1 MAESIY
7 RFLIQDA
14 LSTGGSK
21 GDTGGKD
28 IKDDYQKD
36 IEDRRD
42 RKKSIQQRLGIQLTL
57 AGILKQSS
65 IFTGVLGSLFQILGA
80 FVDTFL
86 MAFFPLL
93 KGALKFIM
101 SFFEPIKAISGGISE
116 VVEFVMKLFNKV
128 GEIFGAIKGFLGLGN
143 DASEGTG
150 PKSGDS
156 SAGAGMMERIGNIIK
171 GAGVGGLKKFSGIGR
186 LLRIG
191 SGFADFATAED
202 AAGKTTAIAQTVI
215 GTALAGGAGAI
226 GAGLGS
232 FVPIPGVGTVVGGA
246 VGAGL
251 YDTMFADAVDNGI
264 HNVVHAL
271 MGKGNEEAML
281 AGVPVN

>member
-28 IKDDYQKD
+28 IKDDYEKD

-101 SFFEPIKAISGGISE
+101 TFFEPIKAISAGISE

-150 PKSGDS
+150 PKGES
-156 SAGAGMMERIGNIIK
+156 SAGAGMMERVGNIIK
-171 GAGVGGLKKFSGIGR
+171 GAGVGGLKRFGPLGS

-191 SGFADFATAED
+191 SGVADFASAED
-202 AAGKTTAIAQTVI
+202 AAGKTTAIAQTII
-215 GTALAGGAGAI
+215 GTALAGGAGML

-232 FVPIPGVGTVVGGA
+232 FAGPVGTVAGGA
-246 VGAGL
+246 IGAGA
-251 YDTMFADAVDNGI
+251 YDALFADAVDNGI

>member
-28 IKDDYQKD
+28 IKDDYEKD

-101 SFFEPIKAISGGISE
+101 SFFEPIKAIGAGISE
-116 VVEFVMKLFNKV
+116 VVEFTMKLFNKV
-128 GEIFGAIKGFLGLGN
+128 GEIFNAGARGVAGRM
-143 DASEGTG
+143 TG
-150 PKSGDS
+150 PKGES

-171 GAGVGGLKKFSGIGR
+171 GAGVGGLKRFSGIGS

-191 SGFADFATAED
+191 SGIADFASAED
-202 AAGKTTAIAQTVI
+202 AAGKTTAIAQTII

-232 FVPIPGVGTVVGGA
+232 FVPIPGVGTVAGGA

-251 YDTMFADAVDNGI
+251 YDTLFADAVDNGI
-264 HNVVHAL
+264 HNIVHAL

-281 AGVPVN
+281 AGVPVK

>member
-28 IKDDYQKD
+28 IKDDYEKD

-101 SFFEPIKAISGGISE
+101 SFFEPIKAIGAVLSE
-116 VVEFVMKLFNKV
+116 VVEFTMKLFNKV
-128 GEIFGAIKGFLGLGN
+128 GEIFNAIKGFLGLGN

-150 PKSGDS
+150 PKGES

-171 GAGVGGLKKFSGIGR
+171 GAGVGGLKRFSGIGS

-191 SGFADFATAED
+191 SGIADFASAED
-202 AAGKTTAIAQTVI
+202 AAGKTTAIAQTII
-215 GTALAGGAGAI
+215 GTALAGGAGML

-232 FVPIPGVGTVVGGA
+232 FAGPVGTVAGGA
-246 VGAGL
+246 GGAAL
-251 YDTMFADAVDNGI
+251 YDTLFADAVDNGI
-264 HNVVHAL
+264 HNIVHAL

-281 AGVPVN
+281 AGVPVK

>member
-28 IKDDYQKD
+28 IKDDYEKD

-101 SFFEPIKAISGGISE
+101 SFFEPIKAIGAGISE
-116 VVEFVMKLFNKV
+116 VVEFTMKLFNKV
-128 GEIFGAIKGFLGLGN
+128 GEIFNAIKGFLGLGN

-150 PKSGDS
+150 PKGES

-171 GAGVGGLKKFSGIGR
+171 GAGVGGLKRFSGIGS

-191 SGFADFATAED
+191 SGIADFASAED
-202 AAGKTTAIAQTVI
+202 AAGKTTAIAQTII
-215 GTALAGGAGAI
+215 GTALAGGAGML

-232 FVPIPGVGTVVGGA
+232 FAGPVGTVAGGA
-246 VGAGL
+246 GGAAL
-251 YDTMFADAVDNGI
+251 YDTLFADAVDNGI
-264 HNVVHAL
+264 HNIVHAL